1 MITWSLHH
9 SSLRKVFKMTK
20 QSALVPASDAQPIST
35 SSQPAGGRTKHK
47 RGKTARIVA
56 RSAVT
61 ASVAA
66 VGLAAMALGG
76 TNAYADTLTNGPT
89 VHLGQYAIPS
99 TAPAYVNGGDL
110 LPANN
115 GTLGNPAAIVL
126 TGSAADG
133 TVNTD
138 VVQIPNNS
146 TTWGTQLATGAGTQA
161 SGQTWYFQR
170 VGYIDVNT
178 PETSQLHAAGH
189 PEELAT
195 PVYMIINY
203 NPGRGFTCLDGWG
216 GNPGAGSV
224 VDSYG
229 CNPNQVDQTN
239 QLWIVGSPA
248 QSNNTV
254 NPTTGAFDG
263 GSAPQVYS
271 SDLQGSTFAT
281 SGLQDS
287 VIENVASLAASG
299 WSTAQAPVLSAD
311 SSNAQGMS
319 SELTLQPQTSPAS
332 TANST
337 WSIVDSSA
345 APGSSSSDDP
355 PLCAPDCDPVQPILP
370 QNPIS

>member
-1 MITWSLHH
+1 
-9 SSLRKVFKMTK
+9 MTK
-20 QSALVPASDAQPIST
+20 QSALVPSSDPQQISMAG
-35 SSQPAGGRTKHK
+35 QPAGGRTKRK
-47 RGKTARIVA
+47 RGKTARILA
-56 RSAVT
+56 GAAVS

-66 VGLAAMALGG
+66 VGLAGLALGG

-89 VHLGQYAIPS
+89 VHLGQYSIPS
-99 TAPAYVNGGDL
+99 TAPVYVNGGDL

-126 TGSAADG
+126 TGSTADG
-133 TVNTD
+133 TANGD
-138 VVQIPNNS
+138 VVQIPGNS
-146 TTWGTQLATGAGTQA
+146 TNWGTQLAIGANTQA
-161 SGQTWYFQR
+161 SGQAWYFQR

-178 PETSQLHAAGH
+178 PETSQLGAAGH

-195 PVYMIINY
+195 PVYMIVNY
-203 NPGRGFTCLDGWG
+203 NSAGGFTCLDGWG
-216 GNPGAGSV
+216 GNPGVGSI

-271 SDLQGSTFAT
+271 GDLQGSAT
-281 SGLQDS
+281 GISGLQGS

-299 WSTAQAPVLSAD
+299 WNTARPRFSL
-311 SSNAQGMS
+311 
-319 SELTLQPQTSPAS
+319 PIPA
-332 TANST
+332 TPKA
-337 WSIVDSSA
+337 WS
-345 APGSSSSDDP
+345 
-355 PLCAPDCDPVQPILP
+355 
-370 QNPIS
+370 